1 MKFRGPSF
9 PSPKVLF
16 VAPRPSILT
25 GIRINHQVLD
35 GLLTYSR
42 VNDPTFAHGDGPPP
56 KHLTIGQ
63 EGKADVKDGG
73 NDQIVAELNGK
84 VSLALISGLAVT
96 HQVGPHLGTIS
107 AIRHSRRGCRRCQG
121 GCPVYFG
128 RRFRRGSTGLD
139 VSLVL
144 VLRMF
149 DADKIQLLNT
159 RRLSRKK
166 DNEERKISSSVQLKC
181 I

>member
-1 MKFRGPSF
+1 MKFRGPTF
-9 PSPKVLF
+9 PSPKLLF
-16 VAPRPSILT
+16 VAIRPLILS
-25 GIRINHQVLD
+25 GIRIDHQVLD

-84 VSLALISGLAVT
+84 VSLALMSGLAVT
-96 HQVGPHLGTIS
+96 HQIGPHLGTIS
-107 AIRHSRRGCRRCQG
+107 TICHPRRRCRGSQG
-121 GCPVYFG
+121 RCLVYFG

-144 VLRMF
+144 VPCMF
-149 DADKIQLLNT
+149 DADMIQASKHPKAFTEQRQWEKEDQQQRTN
-159 RRLSRKK
+159 
-166 DNEERKISSSVQLKC
+166 
-181 I
+181 